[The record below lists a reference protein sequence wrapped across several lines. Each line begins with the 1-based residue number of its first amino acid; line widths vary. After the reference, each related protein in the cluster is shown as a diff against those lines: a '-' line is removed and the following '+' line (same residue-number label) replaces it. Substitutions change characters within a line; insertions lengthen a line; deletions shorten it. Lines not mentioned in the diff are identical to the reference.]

1 MSKVIF
7 ILCIIAYSYS
17 VTFSQSV
24 VNSTTPIRATIV
36 QGLSISHEEKTSLEY
51 GEIVLSGQAVTTSIK
66 PSNGAVLL
74 VEGGPDKN
82 VTITYSPAILSN
94 ETWAKQNSGQKSQ
107 MVFTPDLENT
117 GKNNLYLNPSKI
129 VSGNSYKLEKVKND
143 GRLYLWV
150 GGSIYVN
157 KTQAEGDY
165 QGTFVVNV
173 TY

>member
-1 MSKVIF
+1 MNKYLF
-7 ILCIIAYSYS
+7 IICIVVSICSD
-17 VTFSQSV
+17 TLSQSV

-51 GEIVLSGQAVTTSIK
+51 GDIILSGQAVTASIL

-74 VEGGPDKN
+74 VAGGPDKN
-82 VTITYSPAILSN
+82 VTITYSPTILSN
-94 ETWAKQNSGQKSQ
+94 ETWAKQNSSRKSSI
-107 MVFTPDLENT
+107 VFTPDLENT
-117 GKNNLYLNPSKI
+117 GKNNLYVNPSKI

-150 GGSIYVN
+150 GGSIYVD

-165 QGTFVVNV
+165 EGIFTVNV